1 MSDASTEPS
10 TPDSFAEDVTCASS
24 PDVFARLL
32 PLHGPASDAIDA
44 VVKIVIL
51 EPSKFSHH
59 RRFLHIEEGP
69 FRESTVFTEDEREDD
84 RAATEAVRRIQ
95 KTASFQLSLTTLPTN
110 PAEGWY
116 LGTSRGRSSTEDVN
130 LLLAPPT
137 GRRMRRDVAG
147 RHARLFLHLE
157 SCRVVVEA
165 RHTLT
170 LGRRGTT
177 ALSHL
182 AQQVIQPYEMIK
194 IGECLYTFEY
204 TDFFSTPTF
213 DEQLSAYMKKYCH
226 STWAAHQHVSP
237 RSVAEP
243 RELGN
248 YYFSPRAIAQGTFGR
263 VVAGWAKNGS
273 AVAIKQFKNPRR
285 EKYDA
290 HLRMMGKI
298 GRHDNLLHLL
308 ASEAHFDSEAP
319 DAYCVYAP
327 LLVASLYN
335 VIDGYVPD
343 LHTKRQLLHDY
354 AAGLAYLHDELGLMH
369 LDINPNNLGV
379 TSIENPK
386 GVIIDLD
393 SVTDSLSSSD
403 HMQGTLTFLAPEIVD
418 LKRWEEHGRIGQSP
432 PPFGREVDMSQHAG
446 FALGQPFFMGSAD
459 TAGFREPAAAN
470 RVSKLKFDRYSSN
483 IASELLSTTNKEVK
497 EFLVWIQAMLQYKRN
512 KRARAADLL
521 KLIADST
528 PSGEPR
534 KGQMR
539 PKATLKKR
547 KRPAE

>member
-1 MSDASTEPS
+1 MSDAFTEPY

-32 PLHGPASDAIDA
+32 PLRGPASDAIDA

-59 RRFLHIEEGP
+59 RRFIHIEEGP
-69 FRESTVFTEDEREDD
+69 VRESTVFTEDEREVG

-116 LGTSRGRSSTEDVN
+116 LGTSRGRSSTEDVD

-147 RHARLFLHLE
+147 RHARLFLHPE

-165 RHTLT
+165 RHTIT

-177 ALSHL
+177 DPVAPDAAGHPALRDCQDWRML
-182 AQQVIQPYEMIK
+182 VY
-194 IGECLYTFEY
+194 LYTFEY
-204 TDFFSTPTF
+204 TDFFSTPAF
-213 DEQLSAYMKKYCH
+213 DEQLSAYMKKYRH
-226 STWAAHQHVSP
+226 STWAAHQHLSP
-237 RSVAEP
+237 SSVAEP

-285 EKYDA
+285 EKFDS

-319 DAYCVYAP
+319 DAYRVYAP
-327 LLVASLYN
+327 LLFASLYN

-343 LHTKRQLLHDY
+343 LRAKRQLLHDY
-354 AAGLAYLHDELGLMH
+354 ASGLAYLHDELGPML
-369 LDINPNNLGV
+369 LDISPNNLGV

-393 SVTDSLSSSD
+393 SVTDSPSSSD
-403 HMQGTLTFLAPEIVD
+403 HRQGTLAFLAPEIVD

-432 PPFGREVDMSQHAG
+432 PPFGREVDIW
-446 FALGQPFFMGSAD
+446 ALGLSMLDFEG
-459 TAGFREPAAAN
+459 EPAAAN
-470 RVSKLKFDRYSSN
+470 RVSKLKFDRNYEHISY
-483 IASELLSTTNKEVK
+483 ELLSTTNKEV
-497 EFLVWIQAMLQYKRN
+497 EDFLVWIQAMLQYKRN
-512 KRARAADLL
+512 KRVCAAELL
-521 KLIADST
+521 KLIANST
-528 PSGEPR
+528 LSGEPR

-547 KRPAE
+547 KQPPE